1 MNRPAHVKD
10 CGVGPFVNLAPKGGA
25 QLTSRAADDSARFQ
39 NAVFLVHDHVCFRLD
54 SIYGKCE
61 FNTPLIPKLPAV
73 RFNCA
78 W

>member
-1 MNRPAHVKD
+1 
-10 CGVGPFVNLAPKGGA
+10 
-25 QLTSRAADDSARFQ
+25 
-39 NAVFLVHDHVCFRLD
+39 VCFRLD